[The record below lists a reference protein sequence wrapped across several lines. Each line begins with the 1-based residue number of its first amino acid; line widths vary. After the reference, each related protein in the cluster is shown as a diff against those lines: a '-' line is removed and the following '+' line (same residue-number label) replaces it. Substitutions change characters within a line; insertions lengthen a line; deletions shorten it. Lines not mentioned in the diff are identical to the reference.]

1 MTGELALARNE
12 RGQLL
17 PGQRSLNPDGKPK
30 QKIWREAI
38 LDALNTNPSGEPRNA
53 QKLQAISEAL
63 IVAAKAGDL
72 QAIKEIGDRIDGKVP
87 QTLGQSDEDAPLF
100 PPSVSLIV
108 VDAAA
113 GIADQDTESLLT
125 DQRPEEV

>member
-1 MTGELALARNE
+1 MSTELARNE
-12 RGQLL
+12 HGQIVA
-17 PGQRSLNPDGKPK
+17 GSGSLNPGGKPK

-72 QAIKEIGDRIDGKVP
+72 HAIKEIGDRIDGKVP
-87 QTLGQSDEDAPLF
+87 QGLIGGSDEDKPLF
-100 PPSVSLIV
+100 PSTVEIILKPQTVGVALVSH
-108 VDAAA
+108 DAPR
-113 GIADQDTESLLT
+113 DT
-125 DQRPEEV
+125 

>member
-1 MTGELALARNE
+1 MTGELAIARNE

-38 LDALNTNPSGEPRNA
+38 LDALNTNPTGEPRNA

-63 IVAAKAGDL
+63 IVAAKAGDI

-87 QTLGQSDEDAPLF
+87 QTLGQSEEHEQLF
-100 PPSVSLIV
+100 PPNVQINLV
-108 VDAAA
+108 RAAA
-113 GIADQDTESLLT
+113 DTSG
-125 DQRPEEV
+125 